1 MSSAQ
6 PPPSP
11 TLDPQLAEEFDDEDD
26 TRWKAPLAALI
37 DGSQSPSQAAQS
49 INTLLR
55 SETSSR
61 LQQLQDYAAQHTL
74 SADERESG
82 DWGGLYAPNAGALVQ
97 GVLRSWVRVCS
108 AYAPYSDG
116 QNRLVEFLEEL
127 KGLPRWMAAESRPD
141 EEGKVDEVEVWK
153 FGFGWMGLED
163 EFRRAHVGEF
173 DHFVLPCSCLF
184 GIGCIA

>member
-1 MSSAQ
+1 MSSSQ
-6 PPPSP
+6 DTPPSP
-11 TLDPQLAEEFDDEDD
+11 TLSTHLTEEFDDADD

-37 DGSQSPSQAAQS
+37 DGSQTPSQAAQS

-55 SETSSR
+55 TETSSR
-61 LQQLQDYAAQHTL
+61 LTKLQDYAAQHTL

-108 AYAPYSDG
+108 AYAPYSEG

-127 KGLPRWMAAESRPD
+127 RGLPRWNAAESRPD
-141 EEGKVDEVEVWK
+141 EEGNVDEVEVWK
-153 FGFGWMGLED
+153 FGFGWLGLED
-163 EFRRAHVGEF
+163 EFRRVHVGEF
-173 DHFVLPCSCLF
+173 DVFF
-184 GIGCIA
+184 